1 MEDRVVYL
9 NGAFVPESEAKVSV
23 LDSGFNAGD
32 GVYDVTR
39 TFDHKPFRLRE
50 HTERLFRSLRY
61 TRIDCGMSTEQMA
74 KTTLEV
80 LERNRGLLGANDDC
94 ALWQVVSRGVRSAVG
109 NRVRG
114 NPTVVVYSVVVNF
127 PEFAS
132 FYVEGAPLVIPST
145 RRIPPECL
153 ESKAKITNKMNHNIA
168 SFEAKQV
175 DPRAIPL
182 MTTQDKLGYL
192 LLVKPS
198 VQKLA
203 DLRGKT
209 IGISTF
215 GSQLYLTSVT
225 LFRKAGMEPG
235 KDVNLLPAGDNN
247 ARIAAMES
255 GKIDAAFVSSPADI
269 FGVKRGYKVLLW
281 SRDHVPLTQ
290 NAIVVTDRKLKQSPD
305 QVKRTIKGSIEALK
319 FIRDHQEE
327 SVDIAARWLKLDVPT
342 TRAAFENYLPCY
354 SPDGSLSD
362 QAVHDLIQYEL
373 DRSTLK
379 KDIPLSQV
387 ASRSLLQQA
396 QNELNI
402 R

>member
-1 MEDRVVYL
+1 MITTKILLLVFASVCWLQPRADAEERMRV
-9 NGAFVPESEAKVSV
+9 GISAVS
-23 LDSGFNAGD
+23 LGFLPTVMAEKKG
-32 GVYDVTR
+32 
-39 TFDHKPFRLRE
+39 F
-50 HTERLFRSLRY
+50 Y
-61 TRIDCGMSTEQMA
+61 TRYGLVAEH
-74 KTTLEV
+74 V
-80 LERNRGLLGANDDC
+80 LVPCAIATNALLSDDLDYAVCTGPGIAGAIKGLPIKL
-94 ALWQVVSRGVRSAVG
+94 
-109 NRVRG
+109 
-114 NPTVVVYSVVVNF
+114 
-127 PEFAS
+127 
-132 FYVEGAPLVIPST
+132 I
-145 RRIPPECL
+145 
-153 ESKAKITNKMNHNIA
+153 
-168 SFEAKQV
+168 
-175 DPRAIPL
+175 

-192 LLVKPS
+192 LLVKS
-198 VQKLA
+198 NIQNLTA
-203 DLRGKT
+203 LRGKT

-290 NAIVVTDRKLKQSPD
+290 NAIVVTDRKLKQFPD

-354 SPDGSLSD
+354 SPDGTLSD
-362 QAVHDLIQYEL
+362 QALHDLIQYEL
-373 DRSTLK
+373 DRSTSR

>member
-1 MEDRVVYL
+1 MTTTKILLLAFAAVCWLQSSVHAEERMRV
-9 NGAFVPESEAKVSV
+9 G
-23 LDSGFNAGD
+23 
-32 GVYDVTR
+32 
-39 TFDHKPFRLRE
+39 
-50 HTERLFRSLRY
+50 
-61 TRIDCGMSTEQMA
+61 I
-74 KTTLEV
+74 
-80 LERNRGLLGANDDC
+80 
-94 ALWQVVSRGVRSAVG
+94 SAVSLG
-109 NRVRG
+109 FL
-114 NPTVVVYSVVVNF
+114 PTVMA
-127 PEFAS
+127 EKKG
-132 FYVEGAPLVIPST
+132 FYTKYGLVAEHVLVPCAIATNALLSEDLDYAVCTGPGIAGAIKGLPIKLI
-145 RRIPPECL
+145 
-153 ESKAKITNKMNHNIA
+153 
-168 SFEAKQV
+168 
-175 DPRAIPL
+175 

-192 LLVKPS
+192 LLVKS
-198 VQKLA
+198 NIQNLTA
-203 DLRGKT
+203 LRGKT

-235 KDVNLLPAGDNN
+235 KDANLLPAGDNN
-247 ARIAAMES
+247 ARIVAMES